1 MIRIDSEGQD
11 ISNGL
16 LWISNCYQL
25 LQSACYCNMDESE
38 IIETVL
44 SLVTSICGTVIS
56 KARAFQ
62 FRTVLGELRAWDGVD
77 MCGWQWK
84 NPMGGFAAIEAV
96 QASKHHMSS
105 VFYPCLSMTRNT

>member
-44 SLVTSICGTVIS
+44 SLVTSICSTVIS

-62 FRTVLGELRAWDGVD
+62 FSNRTWRTASLRWRGYVW
-77 MCGWQWK
+77 MTMEESNGWFCC
-84 NPMGGFAAIEAV
+84 N
-96 QASKHHMSS
+96 
-105 VFYPCLSMTRNT
+105 